1 MNNRAPKSNRIRL
14 RVNVGTRL
22 SPSARGECAG
32 SAGRRASVFWHRR
45 LNAQKYALTIAEEWL
60 LSLASLQAPAIRLGE
75 TMNTG
80 LSARAFCLVHFDD

>member
-1 MNNRAPKSNRIRL
+1 MNNPVQKSNRTRL

-22 SPSARGECAG
+22 PPSARGECVG
-32 SAGRRASVFWHRR
+32 SARPRASVFWHCRA
-45 LNAQKYALTIAEEWL
+45 NAQKYALTIAAEWL